1 MKKLLSLTI
10 LIFVFSLAFPIF
22 SFAQGMMGNN
32 MMGGNITAE
41 QSDDGH
47 TARGEV
53 EGKATWEKLQAQELN
68 CENLS
73 DDDFHALGM
82 YFMGLMAGDS
92 HEAMDTMMEKMMGEE
107 GEKQMHIAMGK
118 RMSGCESD
126 APMPQ
131 SITNGGMMPMMMNM
145 MMGGGM
151 MGGGNNSMV
160 GNFTTNPSGWFGWGF
175 GWIFMIL
182 WWVLIIAGI
191 IALIKWL
198 TRQSRGTH
206 NHEKSSLE
214 ILKERYAK
222 GEIDRKKFEE
232 KKKDLN

>member
-1 MKKLLSLTI
+1 MKKIFFITI
-10 LIFVFSLAFPIF
+10 IFVFSFALLPSF

-92 HEAMDTMMEKMMGEE
+92 HEAMDTMMEQMMGEE
-107 GEKQMHIAMGK
+107 GENQMHIAMGK
-118 RMSGCESD
+118 RMSECEPNT
-126 APMPQ
+126 PMPQ
-131 SITNGGMMPMMMNM
+131 SMTNGGMMPMMNM
-145 MMGGGM
+145 MMGGGRLPLTIIQQ
-151 MGGGNNSMV
+151 
-160 GNFTTNPSGWFGWGF
+160 TT
-175 GWIFMIL
+175 I
-182 WWVLIIAGI
+182 
-191 IALIKWL
+191 
-198 TRQSRGTH
+198 
-206 NHEKSSLE
+206 
-214 ILKERYAK
+214 
-222 GEIDRKKFEE
+222 
-232 KKKDLN
+232 